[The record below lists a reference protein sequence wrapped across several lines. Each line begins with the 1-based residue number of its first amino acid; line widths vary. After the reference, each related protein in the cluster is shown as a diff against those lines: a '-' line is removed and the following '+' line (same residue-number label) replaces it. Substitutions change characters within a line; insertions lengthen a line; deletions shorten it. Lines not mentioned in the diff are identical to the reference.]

1 MNTFQDRLRELRR
14 QMNLTQKKL
23 ADVLQTT
30 NSSICDWEC
39 GRSEPDLNQ
48 LIKLAKIFDVSTDFL
63 LGLED
68 ETGAKLFS
76 I

>member
-39 GRSEPDLNQ
+39 GRSEPDLTQ
-48 LIKLAKIFDVSTDFL
+48 LVQIAKIFDVSTDFL